1 MARLRFGDQSVPK
14 VTRVAA
20 GGGGGSL
27 GGMSDVDLTDSS
39 QGGLAEGS
47 VLVYDAT
54 NTKFVATNVL
64 NNITVNGGS
73 F

>member
-27 GGMSDVDLTDSS
+27 GGMPDVDLTDSS
-39 QGGLAEGS
+39 QGGLANGS

>member
-39 QGGLAEGS
+39 QGGLANGS

>member
-14 VTRVAA
+14 VTRVAS

-39 QGGLAEGS
+39 QGGLANGS